1 MANNKISITELDFDN
16 IKSSLKA
23 YMQSQTEFSDYNFE
37 GSGLSVLLDILAYN
51 THYNA
56 LYTNLA
62 INEMFLD
69 SASKRDSIIS
79 IANNYGY
86 LPRSRRCSVAQISMT
101 VPSVSSTEQNLIIPK
116 YTSFSGTTTTE
127 QYVFYT
133 RDDQIGN
140 KLGSNYVFDTF
151 ELYEGTPVVE
161 KFNVVDNIEYI
172 LQNENIDTSTIRV
185 YVQEDLSTLKVDA
198 YKFADTI
205 VNLTDT
211 SKVFFVRE
219 LEGSKYEI
227 RFGKNNLGVEPPVG
241 AVVTIEY
248 MVTNGSAANGMK
260 LFTYNGQSLP
270 GTPTITLV
278 SQAINGSESETNDE
292 IKYNVSRKF
301 RTQNRAVTPE
311 DYSDIISTNYADID
325 SIACWSGS
333 EMTPPQYGKVFISIK
348 PNSGPFL
355 IPSEKSYILEEILKP
370 RSVVGVYHEI
380 VDPIYNILQID
391 TTVYYNPN
399 ETHKTATDLINAA
412 RTAIIDYN
420 NSNLK
425 KFEGILRYS
434 KFISDIDGSDAGIKN
449 NITQILIRRVV
460 DVIFSKDAKYVIE
473 LNNPIY
479 DSGVPEEA
487 VLTNGFYIDDS
498 ETVYYMD
505 DNGLGKLRLFY
516 YSADTYQKVFVNENF
531 GTIDYDNGVIT
542 INNLRVEGTVESNLE
557 FIVKPHSND
566 IVSTKN
572 QIVLIDE
579 NYLTVR
585 AVRETGLSNRP
596 FTNSR

>member
-1 MANNKISITELDFDN
+1 MASNKTSVTELDFDN
-16 IKSSLKA
+16 IKSNLKA
-23 YMQSQTEFSDYNFE
+23 FMQSQSEFSDYNFD

-69 SASKRDSIIS
+69 SASKRDSVIS

-86 LPRSRRCSVAQISMT
+86 LPRSKRSAVAKISMT
-101 VPSVSSTEQNLIIPK
+101 VPVVASTETSIVVPK
-116 YTSFSGTTTTE
+116 YTAFNGTTTTE

-140 KLGSNYVFDTF
+140 KIGSNYIFDTF

-185 YVQEDLSTLKVDA
+185 YVQPSDTSLSVET
-198 YKFADTI
+198 YKFVDTI
-205 VNLTDT
+205 IGLNAS
-211 SKVFFVRE
+211 SKAFFVRE
-219 LEGSKYEI
+219 IEGSKYEI
-227 RFGKNNLGVEPPVG
+227 RFGKNNLGVEPEPG
-241 AVVTIEY
+241 AVVTVEY

-260 LFTYNGQSLP
+260 LFKYNGVSLS
-270 GTPTITLV
+270 GTPIITLV
-278 SQAINGSESETNDE
+278 SEAINGAEVESNDE

-301 RTQNRAVTPE
+301 RTQNRAVTSE
-311 DYSDIISTNYADID
+311 DYIDILSTNYSDID
-325 SIACWSGS
+325 SISCWSGS
-333 EMTPPQYGKVFISIK
+333 EATPPQYGKVFISIK
-348 PNSGPFL
+348 PKSGPFL

-370 RSVVGVYHEI
+370 RAVIGIYPEL
-380 VDPIYNILQID
+380 VDPIYNRLQIE

-399 ETHKTATDLINAA
+399 ETNKTATDLINSA

-420 NSNLK
+420 ENNLK

-434 KFISDIDGSDAGIKN
+434 KFISEIDNSDVGIKN
-449 NITQILIRRVV
+449 NITQILIRRIV
-460 DVIFSKDAKYVIE
+460 DVIYGNYARYVVE

-487 VLTNGFYIDDS
+487 VLTNGFYIDDT
-498 ETVYYMD
+498 ETVYYID
-505 DNGLGKLRLFY
+505 DNGLGILRLFY
-516 YSADTYQKVFVNENF
+516 YSADTFQKVFVNQNCGSVNYST
-531 GTIDYDNGVIT
+531 GTIT
-542 INNLRVEGTVESNLE
+542 INNLKIVGTVESNFE
-557 FIVKPHSND
+557 FIVTPHSND
-566 IVSTKN
+566 IVSKQN
-572 QIVLIDE
+572 QIVLVDE
-579 NYLTVR
+579 NYLTVK
-585 AVRETGLSNRP
+585 AVRETNLSNRP